1 MKNTI
6 YGAVIAA
13 CIVVAVVVFV
23 VTHGKGGKGLDSLS
37 DADQIWVKCGKC
49 NQSYQMGQK
58 QYYKELEEKARAN
71 PSPMPIP
78 HPLTCQ
84 KCNQD
89 GVRKAFK
96 CEKCGEVSFEGSVPM
111 DFSDRC
117 PKCKHSATEAKRKA
131 VLDARGGQQ

>member
-1 MKNTI
+1 MKNVI

-13 CIVVAVVVFV
+13 CLVVAVVIFV
-23 VTHGKGGKGLDSLS
+23 TTRGGPGGGLNDLS
-37 DADQIWVKCGKC
+37 DATQIWVKCAKC

-58 QYYKELEEKARAN
+58 QYYKELEERARAN
-71 PSPMPIP
+71 PSPLPIP

-96 CEKCGEVSFEGSVPM
+96 CEKCGVVSFEGSVPQ
-111 DFSDRC
+111 DFPDRC
-117 PKCKHSATEAKRKA
+117 PKCKYSATEASRKA
-131 VLDARGGQQ
+131 VQDARQAGQ

>member
-13 CIVVAVVVFV
+13 CLVVAVVVFV
-23 VTHGKGGKGLDSLS
+23 TTHGKHGRGLDGLS
-37 DADQIWVKCGKC
+37 DAELIWVKCAKC
-49 NQSYQMGQK
+49 GQSYQMGLK

-71 PSPMPIP
+71 PTPMPIP

-84 KCNQD
+84 KCGKD

-111 DFSDRC
+111 DYSDRC
-117 PKCKHSATEAKRKA
+117 PKCKHSNTEANR
-131 VLDARGGQQ
+131 DAAREARQSKQ